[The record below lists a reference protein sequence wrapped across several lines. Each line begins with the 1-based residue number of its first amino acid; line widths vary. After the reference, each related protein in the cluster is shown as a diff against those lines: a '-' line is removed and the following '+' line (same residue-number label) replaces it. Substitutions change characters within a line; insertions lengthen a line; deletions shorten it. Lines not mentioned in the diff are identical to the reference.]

1 MAGDVTAPQTP
12 PVLRPADFGRG
23 QLRALEASEGRS
35 KRRKRDQTPDRIGM
49 DLKREL
55 LRRAVEDDPAPEEL
69 EGWLLQ
75 QALAAPASGPVRAM
89 SMEILTEYRLAQL
102 DPEYGAWL
110 RSGAPSADASDQ
122 PDAIQ
127 HSETRR

>member
-1 MAGDVTAPQTP
+1 MAGDVTAPQAA
-12 PVLRPADFGRG
+12 PVLRPADFARG
-23 QLRALEASEGRS
+23 QLRALEASRGRS

-55 LRRAVEDDPAPEEL
+55 LQRAVEDDPAPEDL
-69 EGWLLQ
+69 ESWLLQ

-89 SMEILTEYRLAQL
+89 SMEILTEYRMAQL

-110 RSGAPSADASDQ
+110 RSGAPSADASEQGDSRQ
-122 PDAIQ
+122 ENQ
-127 HSETRR
+127 TVG

>member
-1 MAGDVTAPQTP
+1 MAGDVMAPQAS

-23 QLRALEASEGRS
+23 QLRALEASAGRS

-55 LRRAVEDDPAPEEL
+55 LQRAVEDDPAPEDL

-75 QALAAPASGPVRAM
+75 QALAAPVSGPVRAM
-89 SMEILTEYRLAQL
+89 SMEILTEYRMAQL
-102 DPEYGAWL
+102 DPAYGAWL
-110 RSGAPSADASDQ
+110 RSGAPSADASEQ
-122 PDAIQ
+122 GVPD
-127 HSETRR
+127 RRG